1 MTIAT
6 ERDQRLEGR
15 IDELRFAGHMAQTR
29 TDIVVELKHIIR
41 RCGELVAQIN
51 EVESLHRSLPNGESP
66 LQQLELC
73 DDAINKIIQAKI
85 VLYKIGGVE

>member
-1 MTIAT
+1 
-6 ERDQRLEGR
+6 
-15 IDELRFAGHMAQTR
+15 MAQTR
-29 TDIVVELKHIIR
+29 TDIVVDLKHIIR

-51 EVESLHRSLPNGESP
+51 EVETLHRSLTDWQSP
-66 LQQLELC
+66 LQHIELC